1 MEGRSV
7 AAIYDFHKAVEQA
20 KSTDDEQKAWT
31 YSGQEF
37 WLYGRNALDRAA
49 DVDVSSL
56 RALRASLY
64 ETANMHLDRGHA
76 MMPLTFWARASVAFD
91 LEDFAATVENAQHA
105 LTLATNGLGQ
115 GGLRLAPAYNILG
128 LALRK
133 LGDDVLAAEA
143 FREGLSADASNH
155 ELLAN
160 LGSLEMD
167 AGDAGAAAAHF
178 EESLRLRPTSAE
190 VLNNYGYFEERR
202 GDQAKALR
210 LYKEARQA
218 LLPNVHDQIETNIRN
233 LEDRLAT
240 VEEAAAEA

>member
-1 MEGRSV
+1 MHAGSRSSRQTCDSRQRAFPVIADSRARGFTANVRYNRGLVHHMEGRSV

-143 FREGLSADASNH
+143 FREGLSVTTPRHARD
-155 ELLAN
+155 LD
-160 LGSLEMD
+160 SLKD
-167 AGDAGAAAAHF
+167 GGDAERHIQ
-178 EESLRLRPTSAE
+178 RLRRKSMVADNGGKGVT
-190 VLNNYGYFEERR
+190 G
-202 GDQAKALR
+202 
-210 LYKEARQA
+210 
-218 LLPNVHDQIETNIRN
+218 
-233 LEDRLAT
+233 
-240 VEEAAAEA
+240 